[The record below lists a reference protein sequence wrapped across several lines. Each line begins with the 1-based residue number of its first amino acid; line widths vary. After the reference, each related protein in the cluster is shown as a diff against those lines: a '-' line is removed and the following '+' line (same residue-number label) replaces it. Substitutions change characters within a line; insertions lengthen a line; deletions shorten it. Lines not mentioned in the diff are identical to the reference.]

1 VIDLTLNEI
10 EFLNQYNRK
19 KTVSALTLGCRVN
32 QYETEAMIE
41 KFMKEGYESVNFNEC
56 ADVYIINTC
65 TVTNMGDKKSR
76 QMIHRA
82 RKKNKD
88 AVIAVVGCY
97 SQVSPEEVSNIESV
111 DVVLG
116 SRNKGD
122 IVYWINRYINENEK
136 IVEVNKILKNNIFED
151 LNIDKYQ
158 HRTRAF
164 LKIQDGC
171 NRFCSY
177 CLIPFARG
185 AVCSKEPYKVIE
197 EVKKLA
203 HNNFK
208 EIILS
213 GIHIASYGTD
223 LKDGW
228 NLLRL
233 LQEIDQIE
241 GIQRVRIGSIDP
253 QFFTEEVVENIK
265 YIKKLCPHFHLSLQ
279 SGCDETLKR
288 MNRRYTA
295 SEYEGIV
302 NELRDYLPGVSITTD
317 VIIGFPG
324 ETEEEFNSTYNFL
337 KKMELSKTHIFKYS
351 KREGTPA
358 AKFKDQV
365 DYTEKERRSNL
376 LIKLN
381 LVNEKKFIDRFIGEK
396 LEVLYEQ
403 ECNDMEGFIEGY
415 TDNYIYVKT
424 KGSKDMIG
432 NICNTTLVENSGEF
446 AIGRI

>member
-164 LKIQDGC
+164 
-171 NRFCSY
+171 
-177 CLIPFARG
+177 
-185 AVCSKEPYKVIE
+185 
-197 EVKKLA
+197 
-203 HNNFK
+203 
-208 EIILS
+208 
-213 GIHIASYGTD
+213 
-223 LKDGW
+223 
-228 NLLRL
+228 
-233 LQEIDQIE
+233 
-241 GIQRVRIGSIDP
+241 
-253 QFFTEEVVENIK
+253 
-265 YIKKLCPHFHLSLQ
+265 
-279 SGCDETLKR
+279 
-288 MNRRYTA
+288 
-295 SEYEGIV
+295 
-302 NELRDYLPGVSITTD
+302 
-317 VIIGFPG
+317 
-324 ETEEEFNSTYNFL
+324 
-337 KKMELSKTHIFKYS
+337 
-351 KREGTPA
+351 
-358 AKFKDQV
+358 
-365 DYTEKERRSNL
+365 
-376 LIKLN
+376 
-381 LVNEKKFIDRFIGEK
+381 
-396 LEVLYEQ
+396 
-403 ECNDMEGFIEGY
+403 
-415 TDNYIYVKT
+415 
-424 KGSKDMIG
+424 
-432 NICNTTLVENSGEF
+432 
-446 AIGRI
+446 